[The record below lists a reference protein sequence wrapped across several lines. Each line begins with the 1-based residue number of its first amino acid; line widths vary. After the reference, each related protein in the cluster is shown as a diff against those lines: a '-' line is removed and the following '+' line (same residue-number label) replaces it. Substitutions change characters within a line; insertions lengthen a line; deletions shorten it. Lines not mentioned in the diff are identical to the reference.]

1 MSVAKASARAGAI
14 FHLDGRFVECNDKFK
29 LLFGDPLPSQT
40 IFALIQSWQDLGRM
54 YSAIRELTL
63 PKEPKPKSEVI
74 ALSISAAPKRH
85 AGIAGEIPKETIIR
99 YQLLPLKSP
108 ETKAV
113 TRIAIVIVATE
124 PPIM

>member
-40 IFALIQSWQDLGRM
+40 IFALIKSWQDLGRM
-54 YSAIRELTL
+54 YSAIKELTS

-74 ALSISAAPKRH
+74 ALSISAAQKH
-85 AGIAGEIPKETIIR
+85 HGEIPRETIIR
-99 YQLLPLKSP
+99 YQLVPLKSP

-113 TRIAIVIVATE
+113 TRIAIVVVATE
-124 PPIM
+124 PSIV